1 MTSFFVKD
9 VSIIIILRAGKFAKN
24 LYNLVEIIKQQI
36 EETKTL
42 FHTELV
48 LIHESNTPREAP
60 KEFAWCV
67 YRNIPEK
74 RGFAYNRNCGL
85 DNSSGEICVFTDDDC
100 IPQKNWLKNMLEPFT
115 NEKIMGVMG
124 NISIP
129 KSNYLGNCISELGFP
144 GGGNAGY
151 RNMWKTDKND
161 FTDHL
166 STCTAAIRREV
177 FTHLGK
183 FNNSLIYGTEE
194 GELSYRMA
202 KAGMRI
208 KFQES
213 ARVYHLPRDK
223 FISFIKWQIRRGRAN
238 YYFKKVVGNIS
249 VQEFL
254 KLRLWSCKNIF
265 KKNIL
270 SPKIIGI
277 SILLFLSII
286 LQQVGY
292 ISEKRKEKRKK
303 QKHSSNESSFY

>member
-1 MTSFFVKD
+1 MKKA
-9 VSIIIILRAGKFAKN
+9 SIIIILRAGKFAKN
-24 LYNLVEIIKQQI
+24 LYNLVPILKQQI
-36 EETKTL
+36 EETKSL
-42 FHTELV
+42 FSTELV
-48 LIHESNTPREAP
+48 LIHESNSPLEAP
-60 KEFAWCV
+60 KEFSWCI
-67 YRNIPEK
+67 YKNIPEK
-74 RGFAYNRNCGL
+74 RGFAFNRNCGI
-85 DNSSGEICVFTDDDC
+85 DNSSGDICVFTDDDC
-100 IPQKNWLKNMLEPFT
+100 IPQKDWLKNIVEPFK

-177 FTHLGK
+177 FSKLGK
-183 FNNSLIYGTEE
+183 FNNRLIYGTEE

-202 KAGMRI
+202 KAGMLI

-213 ARVYHLPRDK
+213 ARVHHLPRDK
-223 FISFIKWQIRRGRAN
+223 FGSFVKWHIRRGRAN

-265 KKNIL
+265 KKNL
-270 SPKIIGI
+270 FNLKIFGI
-277 SILLFLSII
+277 VILLFLSII

-292 ISEKRKEKRKK
+292 ISERKRDRKK
-303 QKHSSNESSFY
+303 ESNPDTK